1 MGSKIGFIGL
11 GQMGS
16 RMCKRLLFAGHSV
29 STYDLSRERVEQ
41 MGTLGAAMAANPK
54 EASAEAE
61 FIFLSLPDSA
71 AVESAVLGA
80 GGVVEGAR
88 AGAVVIDTTSAK
100 PLSTRK
106 VAAELKK
113 IGVEMLDAPVSR
125 GVRGAEMGTLSMMVG
140 GATDLLER
148 CKPVMSLLATD
159 IYHVGG
165 IGAGHILK
173 MLNNFVS
180 ATCFLITT
188 EAIALGTKAGLD
200 PRVVNSVINSSSG
213 QSYATE
219 KRFPDLV
226 FTNKLNSGFSIKLMQ
241 KDVAMA
247 LDLAQ
252 SLMVPTPIG
261 AQTVQAYTQAM
272 AEGLGERDNLHLVE
286 KMEQLAGVKVR

>member
-11 GQMGS
+11 GQMGC
-16 RMCKRLLFAGHSV
+16 RMCKRLLGAGHTV
-29 STYDLSRERVEQ
+29 SAYDLSGERVEQ
-41 MGTLGAAMAANPK
+41 TGKLGAAKAATAK
-54 EASAEAE
+54 EAAVGAE

-71 AVESAVLGA
+71 AIESAVLGA

-125 GVRGAEMGTLSMMVG
+125 GVRGAETGTLSMMVG
-140 GATDLLER
+140 GDPGVLER
-148 CKPVMSLLATD
+148 CKPILSVLATD
-159 IYHVGG
+159 IYYIGG

-173 MLNNFVS
+173 MLNNLVS

-226 FTNKLNSGFSIKLMQ
+226 FKNNLNSGFSIKLMQ

-252 SLMVPTPIG
+252 SLLMPTPIG
-261 AQTVQAYTQAM
+261 AGTVQAYTQAM
-272 AEGLGERDNLHLVE
+272 AEGLGEKDNLYLVE